1 MNLSLEEK
9 KKRKREIRV
18 AVLIAIVFVISVISQ
33 TLLRERDSG
42 YGFFQ
47 SLVYFAFLH
56 LNVIL
61 IMLLV
66 FLVSRNLIKGYL
78 DRRSGKLGSSLRW
91 KMVTSLVGFSLLP
104 SILLFVGSTSVIRQG
119 FDQWFGGQVAG
130 VLSDAQ
136 AVVQLH
142 YEDIES
148 DLNFYSGSL
157 ARETAHKSSVNEE
170 WIVSQVQHYPLYA
183 LEFYSST
190 LEPPLKA
197 VGEGVDVNEVPRAS
211 LESLS
216 RAFEGE
222 NFKLIRR
229 IGFRDL
235 VQQFVPI
242 HMSGRVQVLVLSQSV
257 PLAMKTRMNELESAF
272 ASYQQTRKI
281 KNTLKLNYTLILL
294 TLFLLTMFVVSWF
307 GLYVTKQVTDPV
319 ADLMKATEAFRVG
332 DWDYRIPLALQ
343 ATKTQSQAP
352 DLEIL
357 KAAFNLMSEEVARRG
372 QKLESANERLMSLVK
387 ELEERERYLETLLS
401 SIRRGVVV
409 LDSQRIIQRINKEA
423 LGFSTDHYKD
433 NDTGTLLGKSW
444 DEVFYGLCSP
454 EDSKAWFEEMEFKEG
469 RSVDRIFELSRGLGR
484 SLTLSSVRATGI
496 ELFEENKK
504 PMGTLIILEDVS
516 DAARM
521 ERLAAWQEV
530 ARRVAHE
537 IKNPLTPVQL
547 SADRMQR
554 RLERSPETHPDTPLF
569 QECIGQIQKQVR
581 VIRDLVREF
590 SQFAKMPEPNFSKVN
605 LTSLLGDFLEDYR
618 FTHTQC
624 RFEYE
629 NRVSGDVWVRA
640 DPEHLR
646 RVFVN
651 LADNAID
658 SMQEAKVESPR
669 FKVSLDEL
677 QTGEAGVKISF
688 EDNGPGVASGMH
700 DKIFDPYMTSKA
712 AGLGLGLPIV
722 RRIAMEHRGRVRCEE
737 VPFGLFV
744 LELPRHVVDA

>member
-1 MNLSLEEK
+1 M
-9 KKRKREIRV
+9 
-18 AVLIAIVFVISVISQ
+18 
-33 TLLRERDSG
+33 
-42 YGFFQ
+42 
-47 SLVYFAFLH
+47 
-56 LNVIL
+56 
-61 IMLLV
+61 
-66 FLVSRNLIKGYL
+66 
-78 DRRSGKLGSSLRW
+78 
-91 KMVTSLVGFSLLP
+91 
-104 SILLFVGSTSVIRQG
+104 
-119 FDQWFGGQVAG
+119 
-130 VLSDAQ
+130 
-136 AVVQLH
+136 
-142 YEDIES
+142 
-148 DLNFYSGSL
+148 
-157 ARETAHKSSVNEE
+157 
-170 WIVSQVQHYPLYA
+170 
-183 LEFYSST
+183 
-190 LEPPLKA
+190 
-197 VGEGVDVNEVPRAS
+197 
-211 LESLS
+211 
-216 RAFEGE
+216 
-222 NFKLIRR
+222 IRR
-229 IGFRDL
+229 
-235 VQQFVPI
+235 
-242 HMSGRVQVLVLSQSV
+242 H
-257 PLAMKTRMNELESAF
+257 
-272 ASYQQTRKI
+272 
-281 KNTLKLNYTLILL
+281 
-294 TLFLLTMFVVSWF
+294 
-307 GLYVTKQVTDPV
+307 
-319 ADLMKATEAFRVG
+319 
-332 DWDYRIPLALQ
+332 
-343 ATKTQSQAP
+343 
-352 DLEIL
+352 
-357 KAAFNLMSEEVARRG
+357 VARRG